1 MESAMILCHS
11 KLSMTDKKLAMKKKN
26 NSNSKKVILLQVDIK
41 SKKYSVMESLLKS
54 SKLKILPHKINH
66 LHASK

>member
-1 MESAMILCHS
+1 MASVMILCHS

-41 SKKYSVMESLLKS
+41 SKKYSVMESLLKL
-54 SKLKILPHKINH
+54 SKLKILPRKINH